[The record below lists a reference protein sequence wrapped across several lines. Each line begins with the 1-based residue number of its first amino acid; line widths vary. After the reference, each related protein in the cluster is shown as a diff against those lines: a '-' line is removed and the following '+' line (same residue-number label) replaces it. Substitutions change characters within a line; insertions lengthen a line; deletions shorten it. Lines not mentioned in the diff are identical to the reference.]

1 MVGPV
6 AKLLCHINQ
15 QRFGLCILHCAHCAH
30 NAFPQWKKTNLL
42 SHINQQK
49 LRIVHH
55 DHSLQGSAIFCNG
68 LYIASL
74 QGKLKS
80 CKRLS
85 ESPIPPP
92 LDSGRGSPKGAPQK
106 LHFMPKTYNKFVDLG
121 IPFWTNSVS
130 WVCMTSQATCHL
142 PKRS

>member
-85 ESPIPPP
+85 STFKNPQFLLLLIP
-92 LDSGRGSPKGAPQK
+92 DGAPQRGP
-106 LHFMPKTYNKFVDLG
+106 PKNYISCQKHITSLWIWGYLFGPIQFLG
-121 IPFWTNSVS
+121 F
-130 WVCMTSQATCHL
+130 A
-142 PKRS
+142 